1 MSLSDYKK
9 IIAAY
14 EEMRN
19 RYVNLED
26 EIEVLLGL
34 HNKL

>member
-9 IIAAY
+9 ILAAY
-14 EEMRN
+14 EEMRD
-19 RYVNLED
+19 RCVNLED